1 MKRYIY
7 FLVDDLTTS
16 LPLKIVGPEHL
27 SASKEALEKLIEEIL
42 WHRGLLEIKGA
53 LDVSSS
59 QGKAG
64 KRHVPILRLFVCI
77 KLVPCFRGLIA
88 HHQEKERHP
97 FPLLF
102 SL

>member
-27 SASKEALEKLIEEIL
+27 STFKETLEKLIEEIL
-42 WHRGLLEIKGA
+42 WHRGVLKIKGT
-53 LDVSSS
+53 LDVSGS

-64 KRHVPILRLFVCI
+64 KRHVPIVTLFVC
-77 KLVPCFRGLIA
+77 V
-88 HHQEKERHP
+88 
-97 FPLLF
+97 
-102 SL
+102 